1 MNEKLIF
8 VRTESGD
15 GEARG
20 RTALLSKDIKRAL
33 MMVDGTASV
42 AEIMKRSSPSLRGML
57 QDMFLELARGGFIQD
72 KSKVSSLAKLVAP
85 HAPVASPK
93 KPDAGIEELD
103 FTAAFRVPTSA
114 MMAEEAAKLSREK
127 ARVEAQAQ
135 VARQKTEE
143 EVARVK
149 AEQAALE
156 KAQIAAREEAAR
168 VEQKA
173 AEKARVLEAER
184 IEAAA
189 RQAEARARAE
199 EQAKRDAEVARVK
212 AESARVAHE
221 LAERVK
227 AEAARVVAQERTRLE
242 AEVARL
248 KAAAEAEAQAH
259 ARQEIEAAKRLASEE
274 AARVVAQER
283 ARLEAEAARLKAQA
297 DAEAHARQEI
307 EAAKRL
313 AAEEAARVRE
323 ELERERAAAREQ
335 TARQVREAAEVARIK
350 AEQEA
355 AKAALRAEAERHEA
369 AEAKLKAEQHAAQ
382 VQAEADVRALAL
394 AQERAKLEAEV
405 SQLKADART
414 DERRRVDTLARLEA
428 ETVKA
433 QQASERLLREAEA
446 RRIKAEEEISLVRR
460 ETEQQLLQAR
470 EEAAREHAEKV
481 AAQRGAQVEL
491 ISPIPDEDASKLV
504 PDDPVLAAVVR
515 LNAKHADEERNVV
528 SALDELTQAAAAA
541 ASRDSSQWVV
551 RSDSAPATD
560 RRQAAP
566 AVPGCDSRGGN
577 NGVPVVERRTT
588 TAAVLFFDI
597 VGYTKLSDQ
606 RQISLKQ
613 QFSQLVGNSLDP
625 LDAGERI
632 ILDTGDGAAIGFL
645 QHPTDALESAIHFRA
660 GLTANSHFDYPD
672 LRVRLGIHLG
682 PVSLVK
688 DMNGQINMLGDGIN
702 SAQRVMSFAGHD
714 QIYVS
719 RAYFEFVSNLS
730 DEYKDLFRYRG
741 AQQDKHGREHQIYEL
756 IDANAEVVSPQPEI
770 LSSEG
775 FEGFDLDAFDLEAPA
790 EAEVLMPEM
799 ALSPQLSAA
808 DQLLLDAAKL
818 ELPPIVAPVEAI
830 AATVAPIAAQS
841 EVVAEYSEQEAKQ
854 LADAQA
860 KKWREAES
868 RAAEDARKPVPPPQ
882 AAPEPVVRLPR
893 VPRKPKPWGKLA
905 AGLAVALVATLFALP
920 AVMPTQSYLAN
931 IEQTL
936 SAKLQQPVH
945 IGRLSARILPAPR
958 LILSEVS
965 IGATRQIQADQA
977 QVNFAYSAL
986 FGATRAIDSLNLE
999 GVRVKDEALL
1009 QVAGWLQQTASDA
1022 HYPVARIGFTEARL
1036 ESDSVPLSGVG
1047 GEVDFDASGH
1057 FTEAK
1062 LNADGHKL
1070 VLELHAGPKLPF
1082 SLTLRDR
1089 ALPLFP
1095 DWIFEDLKAN
1105 GELSQ
1110 DEMRISDLDGRI
1122 RGGVLTGDA
1131 RINWREGWRVQGALE
1146 AKVIPLQNINKLLG
1160 GDLDGTA
1167 RFQMQSGRL
1176 AKLADTAV
1184 LNGVFNVNKGI
1195 VNGVDVVETARFRSR
1210 ENLPGG
1216 RTHFEAMS
1224 GELNYANDLYRF
1236 SQLKINDSVVK
1247 AAGTLAVNRQ
1257 KLSGMLSADLSM
1269 RAGTVML
1276 QVEGTTA
1283 SPALHVAH

>member
-8 VRTESGD
+8 IRTESGE

-72 KSKVSSLAKLVAP
+72 KSKVSSSSKLVAP
-85 HAPVASPK
+85 QRQVAPKSDTAV
-93 KPDAGIEELD
+93 EELD

-114 MMAEEAAKLSREK
+114 MMAEEAAKLAREK
-127 ARVEAQAQ
+127 SRLEAVELAS
-135 VARQKTEE
+135 QKAAEQ
-143 EVARVK
+143 EVVRVK
-149 AEQAALE
+149 AEQAALA
-156 KAQIAAREEAAR
+156 KAQAA
-168 VEQKA
+168 
-173 AEKARVLEAER
+173 
-184 IEAAA
+184 
-189 RQAEARARAE
+189 
-199 EQAKRDAEVARVK
+199 
-212 AESARVAHE
+212 S
-221 LAERVK
+221 
-227 AEAARVVAQERTRLE
+227 AQEHARLE

-248 KAAAEAEAQAH
+248 KSQADAEARARHEIEAAQRRAADEAARVKAELEAARIVAQERMKLEAEVARLKAQADAEAQAH
-259 ARQEIEAAKRLASEE
+259 ARQEIET
-274 AARVVAQER
+274 AQ
-283 ARLEAEAARLKAQA
+283 
-297 DAEAHARQEI
+297 
-307 EAAKRL
+307 RL
-313 AAEEAARVRE
+313 AAEEA
-323 ELERERAAAREQ
+323 
-335 TARQVREAAEVARIK
+335 ARIK

-355 AKAALRAEAERHEA
+355 ARVREEVERERAAVREQGALKAREAANAARIKEQAAVKAALRAEAERHEA

-382 VQAEADVRALAL
+382 VQAEAEARASAL
-394 AQERAKLEAEV
+394 AQERAKLESEV
-405 SQLKADART
+405 AKLKANAEL
-414 DERRRVDTLARLEA
+414 DERARIDTLARLEA
-428 ETVKA
+428 QTVKA
-433 QQASERLLREAEA
+433 QQESERLVRDAEA

-460 ETEQQLLQAR
+460 ESEQQLLQAR
-470 EEAAREHAEKV
+470 VEAAAREHAEKV
-481 AAQRGAQVEL
+481 AAQTEVQAEL
-491 ISPIPDEDASKLV
+491 ISPIPDEDASKTV
-504 PDDPVLAAVVR
+504 PNDPVLAAVVR
-515 LNAKHADEERNVV
+515 LNARHADEERSVV

-541 ASRDSSQWVV
+541 ALRDSSQWVV
-551 RSDSAPATD
+551 RSSDSAPATD

-606 RQISLKQ
+606 RQIALKQ
-613 QFSQLVGNSLDP
+613 QFSQLVSNSLDP

-660 GLTANSHFDYPD
+660 ALTANSHFDYPD

-756 IDANAEVVSPQPEI
+756 LDANAELVSPQPEVP
-770 LSSEG
+770 SSDG
-775 FEGFDLDAFDLEAPA
+775 FEGFDLDAFDLEMPA
-790 EAEVLMPEM
+790 GVPEQTM
-799 ALSPQLSAA
+799 ELSPQLSAA
-808 DQLLLDAAKL
+808 DQLLLDAANL
-818 ELPPIVAPVEAI
+818 ELSPIVAPVEEI
-830 AATVAPIAAQS
+830 AVTVAPVTAPPEIEAQ
-841 EVVAEYSEQEAKQ
+841 YSGQEAQQ

-860 KKWREAES
+860 KKWREAEK
-868 RAAEDARKPVPPPQ
+868 RAAEDARKTAPSPQ
-882 AAPEPVVRLPR
+882 IVTEPLVRLPR
-893 VPRKPKPWGKLA
+893 VSRKPKPWGKLA
-905 AGLAVALVATLFALP
+905 AGLAAALVATLFVLP
-920 AVMPTQSYLAN
+920 SVMPMQGYLAG
-931 IEQTL
+931 IEQAL

-945 IGRLSARILPAPR
+945 IARLSGRILPAPR

-965 IGATRQIQADQA
+965 IGGTRQIQVDQA
-977 QVNFAYSAL
+977 QVNFSYAAL

-999 GVRVKDEALL
+999 GVRVKGDALL
-1009 QVAGWLQQTASDA
+1009 QVADWLQQTASDA
-1022 HYPVARIGFTEARL
+1022 HYPVAHIGFMQAKF
-1036 ESDSVPLSGVG
+1036 ESDSVQFSDVG
-1047 GEVDFDASGH
+1047 GEVDFDASGR
-1057 FTEAK
+1057 FAEAK
-1062 LNADGHKL
+1062 FNADGHKL
-1070 VLELHAGPKLPF
+1070 ALELHAGPKLPF
-1082 SLTLRDR
+1082 SLTLHDR

-1095 DWIFEDLKAN
+1095 NWIFEDLKAT
-1105 GELSQ
+1105 GELSR

-1167 RFQMQSGRL
+1167 RFQMQSGSL
-1176 AKLADTAV
+1176 AKLADAAV
-1184 LNGVFNVNKGI
+1184 FNGVFNVNKGI
-1195 VNGVDVVETARFRSR
+1195 VNGVDIVETARLRSR

-1216 RTHFEAMS
+1216 RTHFDTLS
-1224 GELNYANDLYRF
+1224 GEFNYAGELYRF

-1269 RAGTVML
+1269 RAGMGTAML
-1276 QVEGTTA
+1276 QVEGTTE
-1283 SPALHVAH
+1283 SPSLHVVH